1 MLPKLVNEQE
11 VQEGKVPPP
20 SRRQLGLGGRARTAK
35 SPRGR
40 AEEAAPA
47 DRGTGRRGH
56 A

>member
-1 MLPKLVNEQE
+1 MLPKLVNEEE

-20 SRRQLGLGGRARTAK
+20 RRQLGLGGRAQDGK